1 MIPFLIGLAVFALT
15 TYAHY
20 DSRGRVGR
28 YDVGSYALL
37 GCAVWTLVAAFS
49 EILSA
54 LWSLL

>member
-1 MIPFLIGLAVFALT
+1 MIPFLIGIAVFVLV

-28 YDVGSYALL
+28 YDVGAYALL
-37 GCAVWTLVAAFS
+37 GWAVWISVAVFS
-49 EILSA
+49 EILFA